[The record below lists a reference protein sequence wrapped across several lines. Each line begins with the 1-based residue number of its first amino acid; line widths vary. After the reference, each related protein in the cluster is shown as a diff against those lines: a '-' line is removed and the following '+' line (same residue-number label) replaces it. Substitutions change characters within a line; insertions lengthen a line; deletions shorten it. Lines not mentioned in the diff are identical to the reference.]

1 MPSLALGGNNVANR
15 GALREGFPFAYEV
28 AVEVLGTFWSFGYGW
43 LAGGF
48 PLSLAT

>member
-1 MPSLALGGNNVANR
+1 MPSSALGGNNVANR
-15 GALREGFPFAYEV
+15 GALFPFAYEV
-28 AVEVLGTFWSFGYGW
+28 DVQVLGSFWSFGYGW